1 MSDAKITQTENK
13 DNNAYTRDAI
23 NQLRY
28 LQNVYSQQYEVLE
41 NQISTYTMSIDAIL
55 KGVEALEKATTAEKS
70 KTLINTGPGVY
81 MEGEITNNKTTL
93 TYVGAGYLIE
103 KTVAQAKEFIE
114 LNKKKQEEV
123 LKKLLS
129 EKSKLQ
135 SELIDVMYKL
145 ESLQQQ

>member
-1 MSDAKITQTENK
+1 MSDARITQTENK
-13 DNNAYTRDAI
+13 DNNVSSRDAI

-41 NQISTYTMSIDAIL
+41 NQISTYSISIDAIL
-55 KGVEALEKATTAEKS
+55 KGIEALDKATKSEKS

-93 TYVGAGYLIE
+93 TYIGAGYLVE
-103 KTVAQAKEFIE
+103 KTIAEAKEFIE
-114 LNKKKQEEV
+114 TNKKKQEEV

-129 EKSKLQ
+129 EKTKLQ